1 MSSYLL
7 QVVYRTKPG
16 MKERFLEEIE
26 KKGIDKKVREEDG
39 CLRYEYYYAAQRD
52 DEVFLVEEWES
63 EAHQKKHMEQ
73 AHMEE
78 LKRIKGEYILE
89 TRIEVVEKA

>member
-7 QVVYRTKPG
+7 QVVYRTKQG
-16 MKERFLEEIE
+16 MKEQFLEEIE
-26 KKGIDKKVREEDG
+26 KKGIDKAVRGEDG
-39 CLRYEYYYAAQRD
+39 CLRYEYYYAAQRE

-63 EAHQKKHMEQ
+63 EAHQKKHTKQ

-78 LKRIKGEYILE
+78 LKKIKEKYVLE
-89 TRIEVVEKA
+89 TKIEAVKKA